1 MKGWFKLLVLGAIP
15 ILAVTMV
22 ANQGL
27 AADKGSQ
34 LIFIV
39 DGGMGMQNFIS
50 VTNTSVVIPDLDKE
64 GDVTDNDGGMDQM
77 AQDAMAV
84 TVLVQV
90 YDDGLDP
97 IVEYLRVITGGATVL
112 IDPLD
117 HMIPGTERNVSTVIG
132 ASDSSRYVLTVTA
145 VGTHS
150 ADDDRSGGSPQ
161 DPENDDPE
169 HTANILFPGYLVTAM
184 ELDGMQNIDASGMVT
199 PESAADAAVRYATM
213 AQKDQDDEMDGDQ
226 STRNVGDLN
235 VDNAAPVAFNYL
247 AGHQAA
253 AQRASASGGSDQT
266 ASWAVNALT
275 RPALADDADTDD
287 ADTDSEDS
295 VDMYDT
301 LEGSAGQDRLAEKVH
316 GGDMGMNT
324 RAAIPSSETNNRYG
338 DSKIGENDAQNVRG
352 INHGALVWSS
362 LHGGGAAVQQ
372 GVQFL
377 SVADDYGMMDEDR
390 MYRLIPAMTKYK
402 SCGP

>member
-50 VTNTSVVIPDLDKE
+50 VTNTSVVIPDLDEE

-150 ADDDRSGGSPQ
+150 ADDDRSV
-161 DPENDDPE
+161 DRLR
-169 HTANILFPGYLVTAM
+169 ILK
-184 ELDGMQNIDASGMVT
+184 
-199 PESAADAAVRYATM
+199 TM
-213 AQKDQDDEMDGDQ
+213 IP
-226 STRNVGDLN
+226 STRRISCSRPTWLQRWSWTGCRIST
-235 VDNAAPVAFNYL
+235 PL
-247 AGHQAA
+247 A
-253 AQRASASGGSDQT
+253 
-266 ASWAVNALT
+266 W
-275 RPALADDADTDD
+275 
-287 ADTDSEDS
+287 
-295 VDMYDT
+295 
-301 LEGSAGQDRLAEKVH
+301 
-316 GGDMGMNT
+316 
-324 RAAIPSSETNNRYG
+324 
-338 DSKIGENDAQNVRG
+338 
-352 INHGALVWSS
+352 
-362 LHGGGAAVQQ
+362 
-372 GVQFL
+372 
-377 SVADDYGMMDEDR
+377 
-390 MYRLIPAMTKYK
+390 
-402 SCGP
+402 